1 VANGDA
7 LLAIDRNG
15 NGSIDDGRELF
26 GSAFQLADGSRA
38 EDGFAALASLDSNHD
53 GQISAADSEF
63 AALRAWLDG
72 NSDGVSQEGELV
84 DLTSLGIVSIDLSA
98 QAGTEMNNG
107 NWLGLESS
115 FTTQDGQTHDIAD
128 VWLRTDAGQ
137 DAPAA
142 QDVPLL
148 GIAAAV
154 PDGLI

>member
-53 GQISAADSEF
+53 GQISAADCEF

-84 DLTSLGIVSIDLSA
+84 DLASLGIVSIDLSV

-107 NWLGLESS
+107 NWLGLESN